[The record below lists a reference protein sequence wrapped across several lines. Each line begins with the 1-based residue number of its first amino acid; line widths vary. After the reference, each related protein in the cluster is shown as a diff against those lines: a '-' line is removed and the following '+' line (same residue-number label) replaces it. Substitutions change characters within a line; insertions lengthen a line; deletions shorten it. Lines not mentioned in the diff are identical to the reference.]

1 MTDVYLHVGL
11 WKTGT
16 TSIQTSLEGA
26 AADLADRGVL
36 FPGTRH
42 RSRHH
47 AQRLAAYDLL
57 GRRIQGDN
65 ARLVPGSWA
74 ALRAEIDAW
83 TGSTVVVSEE
93 LLALAR
99 PRQVR
104 RLARALRPHRLH
116 VVVGAR
122 DLGRML
128 VSGWQQEVVG
138 GRTFTWAQYAAAV
151 RDLDSGPASAG
162 VAFWVR
168 GDLLRVLRTWETAV
182 PRDRVTVLT
191 VPPSGGPPEVLLD
204 RFAAVLGLPAGT
216 LPVAPRRNES
226 LGAVEVEVVRRLNV
240 DLAGSLTR
248 RQYLQLVGRPLRT
261 GLAGREGSRPLR
273 LPLRELPWVTER
285 SEALVAALRAGGYR
299 VAGDLGDLTPRAAP
313 AGERALDDVT
323 EAELLEATRVALDA
337 VSREYASL
345 WRRHRYDMLHQAGD
359 ATLTQ
364 RAGSGVRAA
373 AFRVR
378 LAALAASDHSRPLRW
393 VARRYL
399 RLTSSDLPP
408 TT

>member
-16 TSIQTSLEGA
+16 TSIQASLESA
-26 AADLADRGVL
+26 AQDLAARGVL
-36 FPGTRH
+36 FPGLRH
-42 RSRHH
+42 TSRHH

-65 ARLVPGSWA
+65 PRLVPGSWA
-74 ALRAEIDAW
+74 ALRGEIDAW

-104 RLARALRPHRLH
+104 RLARALRAHRLH
-116 VVVGAR
+116 VVVGVR

-151 RDLDSGPASAG
+151 QGLDAGPASAG
-162 VAFWVR
+162 VGFWMR
-168 GDLLRVLRTWETAV
+168 NDLLRVLRSWETAV
-182 PRDRVTVLT
+182 PRDRLTVLT
-191 VPPSGGPPEVLLD
+191 VPPSGGSPEVLLD
-204 RFAAVLGLPAGT
+204 RFAAVVGLPPGA
-216 LPVAPRRNES
+216 LPVTPRNRS

-240 DLAGSLTR
+240 DLAGSLNH
-248 RQYLQLVGRPLRT
+248 RQYLQLVDRPLRT

-273 LPLRELPWVTER
+273 LPSRELPWVRQR
-285 SEALVAALRAGGYR
+285 SEALLSTLREAGYP
-299 VAGDLGDLTPRAAP
+299 VAGDLDDLTPRAAP

-323 EAELLEATRVALDA
+323 EAELLEGTRAALDA

-345 WRRHRYDMLHQAGD
+345 WRRYRYDMLHQAGD
-359 ATLTQ
+359 ASLAQ
-364 RAGSGVRAA
+364 RAGSGARAA
-373 AFRVR
+373 AFRLR
-378 LAALAASDHSRPLRW
+378 LAALAASDRSRALRW
-393 VARRYL
+393 LARRYL
-399 RLTSSDLPP
+399 RLTSPGGPP
-408 TT
+408 AQ